1 MAIRNVSH
9 LPLSLS
15 LRVFPL
21 FPFAVIF
28 SSAFFSLFPSLGLF
42 DLRAEAKGRAKR
54 GRTRLKS
61 EQRINCAY
69 RGRQLTQ
76 LMAQCAAQGRRQKE
90 RKGGEEREVGE
101 ARLAKHCGQ

>member
-42 DLRAEAKGRAKR
+42 DLRAEAK
-54 GRTRLKS
+54 
-61 EQRINCAY
+61 
-69 RGRQLTQ
+69 
-76 LMAQCAAQGRRQKE
+76 E
-90 RKGGEEREVGE
+90 RGE
-101 ARLAKHCGQ
+101 AEIGAAHKLRLSGAAAYAANGPVRCPGA

>member
-90 RKGGEEREVGE
+90 RKGGRKER
-101 ARLAKHCGQ
+101 